1 MYMNWRF
8 VNIFNICCCEELDR
22 SIVFYDKN
30 NIVIDNKE
38 LQRFVE
44 NRMQCLDPC
53 HIQISYISK
62 IGFNFTLFST
72 ELNDIK
78 KKILKDYF
86 AKNYNAFAITFSQEI
101 NDFCKLTIKL
111 SEAVKTTTQDINAQ
125 EIKGIIIYANFE
137 QVIDE
142 ENTIWKAFNTNY
154 NQLLEDY
161 INEIF

>member
-1 MYMNWRF
+1 MHMKCLKFCKMFKMKNCQT
-8 VNIFNICCCEELDR
+8 VNS

-30 NIVIDNKE
+30 NVVINNTAQPP
-38 LQRFVE
+38 LQI
-44 NRMQCLDPC
+44 NN
-53 HIQISYISK
+53 IGK
-62 IGFNFTLFST
+62 IDFNFVFFST
-72 ELNDIK
+72 ELEYLK

-101 NDFCKLTIKL
+101 NDYCKLTIRL
-111 SEAVKTTTQDINAQ
+111 SDAIKSNQQENTKT
-125 EIKGIIIYANFE
+125 KGMMIDANFE

-142 ENTIWKAFNTNY
+142 ENTIGKAFNTNY